1 MIKKHS
7 QVINVSDVK
16 ATEFGKGQFGF
27 KSKRL
32 AANSGAQAI
41 GCNWFELASGKTAFP
56 YHYHTGIEEN
66 LFVLKGVGLLRIGQ
80 ETLTVKEGDYISF
93 PAGPAFAHSLK
104 NNGKDP
110 LQYLVMSNK
119 SHVDVVGYPDSKK
132 LAVLATPDLNEWP
145 PQSAWIR
152 LIINEQQS
160 VDYFEG
166 EN

>member
-56 YHYHTGIEEN
+56 YHYHTELKRIF
-66 LFVLKGVGLLRIGQ
+66 LFLKAL
-80 ETLTVKEGDYISF
+80 
-93 PAGPAFAHSLK
+93 AF
-104 NNGKDP
+104 
-110 LQYLVMSNK
+110 
-119 SHVDVVGYPDSKK
+119 
-132 LAVLATPDLNEWP
+132 
-145 PQSAWIR
+145 
-152 LIINEQQS
+152 
-160 VDYFEG
+160 
-166 EN
+166 